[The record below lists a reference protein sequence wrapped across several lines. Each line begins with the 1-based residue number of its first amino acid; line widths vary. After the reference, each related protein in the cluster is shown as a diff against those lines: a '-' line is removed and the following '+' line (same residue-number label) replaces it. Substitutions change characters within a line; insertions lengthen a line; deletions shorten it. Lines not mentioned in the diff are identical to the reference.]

1 MKKGLLIIAVVSI
14 LIISLTACVTINVEE
29 SGIYGDFNRMA
40 EESYSSIKVMAVT
53 QKDGVVL
60 TDTYNFNFADENGVI
75 DKNKGTVT
83 YVTQR
88 LGEFTVVDGVLTP
101 PEAFIIEKRGEAEV
115 KNGTITQGGE
125 EHLYQAV
132 NGLSLN
138 FKESYFLNVVTFDGG
153 FEAKVSNPQG
163 LFGTDKIQAVDMT
176 IQITYSQ
183 GRFQKIQVNT
193 VNEDGSKGTITYN
206 FN

>member
-14 LIISLTACVTINVEE
+14 LIISLTACITINVEE

-40 EESYSSIKVMAVT
+40 KESYSSIKVMAVT

-60 TDTYNFNFADENGVI
+60 TDTYNFNFADENGVV

-88 LGEFTVVDGVLTP
+88 LGEFTVVEGVLTP

-115 KNGTITQGGE
+115 KNGTITEGGE
-125 EHLYQAV
+125 EHLYQGSDLLRRGA
-132 NGLSLN
+132 LCP
-138 FKESYFLNVVTFDGG
+138 GG
-153 FEAKVSNPQG
+153 RVCPAGPAAEGERLRGGQ
-163 LFGTDKIQAVDMT
+163 LH
-176 IQITYSQ
+176 
-183 GRFQKIQVNT
+183 RLHL
-193 VNEDGSKGTITYN
+193 
-206 FN
+206 